1 MGQDIVALHLYK
13 ILVLLDFDENNK
25 YLNIKDMQ
33 QNTHKKTPHRCTNFF
48 LLGAIKSGGNDKLW
62 YGEPKKTSEY
72 WRMSWTR
79 WEGKKPSVTGKK
91 INLANINNSLGLEWR
106 WTWGRGPQKVREQER
121 ARHVTCPVRVRNV
134 SWRQQRA
141 IRRLKFFKWLDL
153 CFRERILA
161 AGIN

>member
-1 MGQDIVALHLYK
+1 MHVFFIQKREAESGCPGQWDSVTGQDIVALHLYK

-72 WRMSWTR
+72 
-79 WEGKKPSVTGKK
+79 
-91 INLANINNSLGLEWR
+91 
-106 WTWGRGPQKVREQER
+106 
-121 ARHVTCPVRVRNV
+121 
-134 SWRQQRA
+134 
-141 IRRLKFFKWLDL
+141 
-153 CFRERILA
+153 
-161 AGIN
+161 